1 MKQSLQLRVA
11 MSKRVNLDEVSIAAP
26 CPVSWAEMDGDERKR
41 FCSLC
46 SLHVYNISQMKRKE
60 AEDLLSENT
69 DGVCLRL
76 FRRSDGTLI
85 TKDCPVGRRLAD
97 AVKRRVR
104 AAAVA
109 FVAMLNA
116 SAVFG
121 QDTKLKVPDD
131 ILRPEAHP
139 RFMGLPA
146 WPRPVDSP
154 GDKGSGR
161 KDGGSVVVDGLGV
174 PMVLGSPSSLWKNRD
189 PNQKADTDAID
200 AFRAAQAHQLAKR
213 FSEAGCSYE
222 KAIKA
227 FRADR
232 DKYDHKFEMTVA
244 KEYSKLL
251 RQQKLLAK
259 AKLIER
265 EFCAAK

>member
-1 MKQSLQLRVA
+1 
-11 MSKRVNLDEVSIAAP
+11 MSERVNLDEVSIAAP
-26 CPVSWAEMDGDERKR
+26 CPVAWAEMEGDERKR

-46 SLHVYNISQMKRKE
+46 SLHVYNISEMKRKE

-76 FRRSDGTLI
+76 FRRADGTLI
-85 TKDCPVGRRLAD
+85 TKDCPVGRRLTD

-109 FVAMLNA
+109 LVAMFNA

-121 QDTKLKVPDD
+121 QDTKLKVPDE
-131 ILRPEAHP
+131 ILQQERHP

-146 WPRPVDSP
+146 WPKPVDRPANKDTS
-154 GDKGSGR
+154 KQ
-161 KDGGSVVVDGLGV
+161 DGGSGV
-174 PMVLGSPSSLWKNRD
+174 IEGAGAALVTGSSSLERNRE
-189 PNQKADTDAID
+189 PNQKADTVAID
-200 AFRAAQAHQLAKR
+200 AFRAAQAHQSAKR
-213 FSEAGCSYE
+213 LTEAAQSYE
-222 KAIKA
+222 VAIKA

-251 RQQKLLAK
+251 RQQKHSAT
-259 AKLIER
+259 AKLIEK
-265 EFCAAK
+265 EFGCSF

>member
-1 MKQSLQLRVA
+1 MQSRVA
-11 MSKRVNLDEVSIAAP
+11 MSERVNLDEVSIAAP

-76 FRRSDGTLI
+76 FRRADGTLI

-109 FVAMLNA
+109 LVAMLNA

-121 QDTKLKVPDD
+121 RDTKLKVPDSLL
-131 ILRPEAHP
+131 IVERRGAGVPFTSNTWP
-139 RFMGLPA
+139 KSSLPA
-146 WPRPVDSP
+146 NDEHKVKSEAME
-154 GDKGSGR
+154 G
-161 KDGGSVVVDGLGV
+161 GV
-174 PMVLGSPSSLWKNRD
+174 PMVTAPSSLRINGEL
-189 PNQKADTDAID
+189 NQKADTTALV
-200 AFRAAQAHQLAKR
+200 AFRAAQAHQSAKR
-213 FSEAGCSYE
+213 FKEAGCSFE
-222 KAIKA
+222 IAIKP

-244 KEYSKLL
+244 MEYSKLL
-251 RQQKLLAK
+251 RKQKKIVK

-265 EFCAAK
+265 EFCGAK

>member
-1 MKQSLQLRVA
+1 

-46 SLHVYNISQMKRKE
+46 SLHVYNISEMKRKE

-76 FRRSDGTLI
+76 FRRADGTLI
-85 TKDCPVGRRLAD
+85 TKDCPVGRRLTD

-109 FVAMLNA
+109 LVAMLNA

-121 QDTKLKVPDD
+121 QDTKLKVPDS
-131 ILRPEAHP
+131 LVKTELARAGVP
-139 RFMGLPA
+139 FWPA
-146 WPRPVDSP
+146 NTWPKNAEP
-154 GDKGSGR
+154 K
-161 KDGGSVVVDGLGV
+161 KDGEKGV
-174 PMVLGSPSSLWKNRD
+174 KSEVMEGVAPMVTEPSSLENNREL
-189 PNQKADTDAID
+189 NQKADTTAMD
-200 AFRAAQAHQLAKR
+200 AFHAAQAHQAAKR
-213 FSEAGCSYE
+213 LASAAKSYE
-222 KAIKA
+222 VAIKA
-227 FRADR
+227 FRKDKG
-232 DKYDHKFEMTVA
+232 KYDHKFEMTVA

-251 RQQKLLAK
+251 RQLKKKAK
-259 AKLIER
+259 ARWIEK
-265 EFCAAK
+265 EFGSVK

>member
-1 MKQSLQLRVA
+1 

-46 SLHVYNISQMKRKE
+46 SLQVYNISQMKRKE

-109 FVAMLNA
+109 LVAMFNA

-121 QDTKLKVPDD
+121 QDTKLKVPDRLL
-131 ILRPEAHP
+131 IVERAGAGVP
-139 RFMGLPA
+139 FMPSPWPKSSLPA
-146 WPRPVDSP
+146 NDEHKVKSEVME
-154 GDKGSGR
+154 
-161 KDGGSVVVDGLGV
+161 GGAPKVTD
-174 PMVLGSPSSLWKNRD
+174 PSSHRMNRD
-189 PNQKADTDAID
+189 SSQKADTTALV
-200 AFRAAQAHQLAKR
+200 AFHGAQAHQSAKR
-213 FSEAGCSYE
+213 FKEAGCSYE

-232 DKYDHKFEMTVA
+232 NKYDHKFEMTVA
-244 KEYSKLL
+244 MEYSKLL
-251 RQQKLLAK
+251 RKQKKIDK

-265 EFCAAK
+265 EFCSER

>member
-1 MKQSLQLRVA
+1 

-26 CPVSWAEMDGDERKR
+26 CPVAWAEMDGDERKR

-60 AEDLLSENT
+60 AEDFLSENT

-109 FVAMLNA
+109 LVAMFNA

-121 QDTKLKVPDD
+121 QDTKLKVPDSLL
-131 ILRPEAHP
+131 IVERHGAGVPFWTTNTWP
-139 RFMGLPA
+139 KSSLPA
-146 WPRPVDSP
+146 N
-154 GDKGSGR
+154 DKR
-161 KDGGSVVVDGLGV
+161 KVKSEVMEGGAPKVTD
-174 PMVLGSPSSLWKNRD
+174 PSSHRMNRD
-189 PNQKADTDAID
+189 PGQKADTTALV
-200 AFRAAQAHQLAKR
+200 AFHAAQAHQTAKR

-244 KEYSKLL
+244 MEYSKLL
-251 RQQKLLAK
+251 RKQKKIDK

-265 EFCAAK
+265 EFCAGN